1 MLVSFRIGK
10 NSSNWR
16 FKGDNL
22 QIKEKIDRWVIS
34 KIHQKKSTLQTY
46 ILLTCKPGREK
57 EVIKHLRSI
66 KGVMEVNGIWGKY
79 DIFVKVEHDA
89 EFGLDRFV
97 EILRKI
103 ENITSTYTMPVL
115 FGQGGTIDD

>member
-1 MLVSFRIGK
+1 
-10 NSSNWR
+10 
-16 FKGDNL
+16 
-22 QIKEKIDRWVIS
+22 
-34 KIHQKKSTLQTY
+34 LQTY
-46 ILLTCKPGREK
+46 ILLTCKPSHEK

-79 DIFVKVEHDA
+79 DIFLKVEHDA